1 MSEAPVYLDHA
12 ATTPP
17 RPEVREAMIPLLEH
31 RWGNPSSIHRFGREA
46 RAALEDARA
55 RLAAVIGAAPGEI
68 VFTRAGT
75 EADNLAVLGRARAV
89 RGSPI
94 ACSVVEHK
102 AVLGAARAVEA
113 DGRRLVVL
121 PVDGD
126 GVVDVDALR
135 PAFAGHPAVVSV
147 MWANNETGAL
157 QPIEKIAEACDANG
171 ACFHSDAVQA
181 LGKAPVRVDHL
192 PIDLL
197 SFSAHKLGGPR
208 GAGALFVRRG
218 TLLAPVI
225 FGGGQERGLSPGT
238 EDVASAVGFALA
250 AELAERERE
259 TTMTRL
265 AALRDRLEAGLRA
278 AVPELRV
285 NAAGAPR
292 LPTVL
297 NVSVPGADPEALLMA
312 MDLEGVAVSSG
323 SACSSGAVEPSHVL
337 TAMGLP
343 PEVAGPSVRFSLGWT
358 TTEAEID
365 RTLAVF
371 PAVAE
376 RIRALAGM

>member
-1 MSEAPVYLDHA
+1 MSDPPVYLDHA

-17 RPEVREAMIPLLEH
+17 RPEVLREMRPLMETH
-31 RWGNPSSIHRFGREA
+31 WGNPSSVHAAGRKA
-46 RAALEDARA
+46 RAMLEDARA
-55 RLAAVIGAAPGEI
+55 RLAATIGAAPGEI

-75 EADNLAVLGRARAV
+75 EADNLAVLGRARAL
-89 RGSPI
+89 RGAPV
-94 ACSVVEHK
+94 ACSAIEHK
-102 AVLGAARAVEA
+102 AVLGAMRAVAA
-113 DGRRLVVL
+113 DGARLIVL

-126 GVVDVDALR
+126 GVVEVDALR

-181 LGKAPVRVDHL
+181 LGKVPVRVDRL
-192 PIDLL
+192 PVDLL

-218 TLLAPVI
+218 TSLSPLL

-259 TTMTRL
+259 RSMARL
-265 AALRDRLEAGLRA
+265 GALRDRLEAGLRA
-278 AVPELRV
+278 AVPELVV
-285 NAAGAPR
+285 NAAAAPR

-297 NVSVPGADPEALLMA
+297 NVSVPGADAEALLMA
-312 MDLEGVAVSSG
+312 LDLEGVAVSSG

-343 PEVAGPSVRFSLGWT
+343 PETAGPSVRFSLGWT
-358 TTEAEID
+358 TSDNDVERA
-365 RTLAVF
+365 LAVF

-376 RIRALAGM
+376 RIRAMAAM

>member
-1 MSEAPVYLDHA
+1 MSDPPVYLDHA

-17 RPEVREAMIPLLEH
+17 RPEVLREMLPLLETH
-31 RWGNPSSIHRFGREA
+31 WGNPSSVHAAGRKA
-46 RAALEDARA
+46 RAMLEDARA
-55 RLAAVIGAAPGEI
+55 RLAATIGAAPGEI

-75 EADNLAVLGRARAV
+75 EADNLAVLGRARAL
-89 RGSPI
+89 RGSPV
-94 ACSVVEHK
+94 ACSAIEHK
-102 AVLGAARAVEA
+102 AVLGAMRAVEA
-113 DGRRLVVL
+113 DGARLIVL

-157 QPIEKIAEACDANG
+157 QPIEKIAEACDSNG

-181 LGKAPVRVDHL
+181 LGKVPVRVDRV
-192 PIDLL
+192 PVDLL

-218 TLLAPVI
+218 TMLSPLL

-250 AELAERERE
+250 AEVAERERE
-259 TTMTRL
+259 RSMARL
-265 AALRDRLEAGLRA
+265 GALRDRLEAGLRA
-278 AVPELRV
+278 AVPGLVV
-285 NAAGAPR
+285 NAAAAPR

-297 NVSVPGADPEALLMA
+297 NVSVPGADAEGLLMA
-312 MDLEGVAVSSG
+312 LDLEGIAVSSG
-323 SACSSGAVEPSHVL
+323 SACSSGAVDPSHVL

-343 PEVAGPSVRFSLGWT
+343 PEMAGPSVRFSLGWT
-358 TTEAEID
+358 TSEGDVERA
-365 RTLAVF
+365 LAVF
-371 PAVAE
+371 PAVVG
-376 RIRALAGM
+376 RVRAMAGM